1 MHVTVLRLLLTYV
14 QNGVEEQWQR
24 IPTVSA
30 VFSAEASLILLDSS
44 HEHYVPINKLLK
56 SSSTLKLRV
65 RIH

>member
-1 MHVTVLRLLLTYV
+1 MYV
-14 QNGVEEQWQR
+14 QNGVEEPWQR

-30 VFSAEASLILLDSS
+30 IFAAETSMILLDPS